1 MTLPDP
7 DSISLQHRNLAHN
20 LLKNICTAVP
30 PQPTLPVRIAAC
42 ARVFPCLLKWRCR
55 MLKSLVVPPFLVFIL
70 LFLASSMAK
79 AAPFVA

>member
-1 MTLPDP
+1 
-7 DSISLQHRNLAHN
+7 
-20 LLKNICTAVP
+20 
-30 PQPTLPVRIAAC
+30 
-42 ARVFPCLLKWRCR
+42 